1 MARGKFGKTSKSLK
15 ILWTSESLAHSCTKI
30 LSTSNYCLFEVK
42 WNEWM
47 NELTTIKKPTWLKKK
62 SWPTAKNIWPKN
74 ILTLAKKFWT
84 PPKNI
89 WPRPK
94 KFWSMSKEFHPSTHK
109 GMPPML
115 PKPTTLARLS
125 HFLTDSI
132 AFIKLSILPSFP
144 HDVSQTIEILNKY
157 TWDTCL
163 HEIKNSARFYEI
175 KFLHIL
181 FIFLHCF
188 CFSFEIKSPG
198 WKSSYNQLLNQY
210 IKCYMCV
217 CFT

>member
-1 MARGKFGKTSKSLK
+1 M
-15 ILWTSESLAHSCTKI
+15 
-30 LSTSNYCLFEVK
+30 
-42 WNEWM
+42 NEWM

-62 SWPTAKNIWPKN
+62 SWPRQKMFNPKTFDNRQKILNSAKKYLTNAKN
-74 ILTLAKKFWT
+74 F
-84 PPKNI
+84 

-94 KFWSMSKEFHPSTHK
+94 KFWSTSKEFHPSTHK

-115 PKPTTLARLS
+115 PTPTTLARLS
-125 HFLTDSI
+125 HFLMDST
-132 AFIKLSILPSFP
+132 AFIKLSILPLFP

-163 HEIKNSARFYEI
+163 HEIKISARFYEI
-175 KFLHIL
+175 KFVHIL

-188 CFSFEIKSPG
+188 CFSFEIKIPE

-217 CFT
+217 RFT